1 MTSLIT
7 QVRAK
12 LFIRSSRKS
21 MHALD
26 GAYASL
32 LHGRSLDF
40 EDLRA
45 YAYGDQVRD
54 IDWRATARMG
64 TPLVKRHRAN
74 RMHTILFVVDTG
86 LSMAALAHDEKPK
99 KDLAI
104 LATGALGFL
113 ALRHGDDFSVVH
125 GDAAGI
131 RRRAPGRS
139 EGALEH
145 ALRAIDR
152 AIRTTSAPSD
162 RDGLLAY
169 VARTVARRCIV
180 VIVTD
185 ETPLTDETERMLR
198 RLRVQ
203 HDVLWITIRDADP
216 VLPDPVGSFDRL
228 RDRQGDGIRAR
239 HGEGISGRRRD
250 VETRWAVPDFVHG
263 DAEVV
268 ADIMAQSQAETARR
282 DDLLDGLEIS
292 HAALDTQ
299 DGAVAALL
307 RMLNR
312 RTHVRA

>member
-7 QVRAK
+7 QVKSK
-12 LFIRSSRKS
+12 LFIHSSQKS

-45 YAYGDQVRD
+45 YEYGDQIRD

-64 TPLVKRHRAN
+64 GDPLVKRHRAN

-86 LSMAALAHDEKPK
+86 LSMTALAHDEKPK

-104 LATGALGFL
+104 LATGALGIL

-125 GDAAGI
+125 GDASRI

-145 ALRAIDR
+145 ALRTISHAIST
-152 AIRTTSAPSD
+152 AVAPSD
-162 RDGLLAY
+162 RDALLSF
-169 VARTVARRCIV
+169 VARTISRRCIV

-185 ETPLTDETERMLR
+185 DAPVTDETERMLR

-203 HDVLWITIRDADP
+203 HDVLWITLRDADP
-216 VLPDPVGSFDRL
+216 VLPLGGL
-228 RDRQGDGIRAR
+228 RERG
-239 HGEGISGRRRD
+239 GRNRRD
-250 VETRWAVPDFVHG
+250 VQTRWSVPDFVHG
-263 DAEVV
+263 DAEVLSEL
-268 ADIMAQSQAETARR
+268 AAQSQADASRR
-282 DDLLDGLEIS
+282 DTLLDRLEIS
-292 HAALDTQ
+292 RAELDAQDAAV
-299 DGAVAALL
+299 GELL

-312 RTHVRA
+312 RAHVRN